1 MAKVLVYLSNRP
13 EFLYRQDCTVLETY
27 CFGDGVEAA
36 AYVDVPDDADL
47 LDDARVVGV
56 EEPMTVEPLYEPA
69 FVSEEPD
76 DVATIEDVRRLHRVP
91 AGEGTGAGVTV
102 VVMDSGIDAS
112 HPVFDDVTIR
122 EVDVTGDGSGD
133 AVGHGTA
140 VAGQVALLAPE
151 ADIVSLRI
159 FGGEGQTATNVV
171 LRAYEWLHA
180 NVGRYD
186 VVNMSW
192 GGRRRSPN
200 LDRVH
205 DALVEKGVR
214 DVVAAGN
221 TGERSGS
228 PATADRAFSVGACT
242 VDGRMAEF
250 SSYNPE
256 GDNPDV
262 TAIGKDNRLAQAT
275 GTALGTDLPGRWVKA
290 SGTSF
295 ASPEVAGMV
304 AKLLSLC
311 GETPPVTV
319 MRAFEASARDIPDQP
334 RDGAG
339 LADYRGALEAV
350 RSGSL
355 EVGEGSEEGEEG
367 DRAVVARLGGRT
379 LAVFDGEAIPEGEY
393 AVEYDDADRG
403 WSVRFLPVERADR

>member
-1 MAKVLVYLSNRP
+1 MTNVLVYLSNRP

-27 CFGDGVEAA
+27 SFGDGVEAA

-47 LDDARVVGV
+47 LDDERVVGV

-69 FVSEEPD
+69 FVSEDPD

-91 AGEGTGAGVTV
+91 VGEGTGAGVTV
-102 VVMDSGIDAS
+102 VVMDTGIDPS
-112 HPVFDDVTIR
+112 HPVFDDVSISR
-122 EVDVTGDGSGD
+122 VDVTGDGSGD

-140 VAGQVALLAPE
+140 VAGQVTRLAPE
-151 ADIVSLRI
+151 ADLVSLRI
-159 FGGEGQTATNVV
+159 FGEEGQTATNVV

-180 NVGRYD
+180 NVDRYD

-192 GGRRRSPN
+192 GGRKRSPN

-221 TGERSGS
+221 SGARSGS

-242 VDGRMAEF
+242 VEGRMAEF

-275 GTALGTDLPGRWVKA
+275 GTTLGTDLPGRWVKA

-295 ASPEVAGMV
+295 AAPEVAGMV
-304 AKLLSLC
+304 AKLLSLR
-311 GETPPVTV
+311 ETPPVTV
-319 MRAFEASARDIPDQP
+319 MRAFEASARDVPDQP

-350 RSGSL
+350 RSGEL
-355 EVGEGSEEGEEG
+355 GDREGADGLG
-367 DRAVVARLGGRT
+367 DRAVVARLGERT
-379 LAVFDGEAIPEGEY
+379 MAVLDGEEIPEGEY
-393 AVEYDDADRG
+393 AVEYGEGDGEWA
-403 WSVRFLPVERADR
+403 VRFRRADDGRDGGA